1 MRFYFL
7 ITSLILFI
15 ACSSDNTDKSKQKE
29 DDSDSSITSKD
40 TVFSFSP
47 HLFNLFELRKDD
59 TVLVEIMDHLFTDS
73 ILISKKQIPDSLLV
87 YLDISKDCCYDP
99 ALALMRVD
107 VNDSISVLIYQ
118 EPMECYALQVSGVLI
133 NRKTLSLINE
143 RNQFA
148 CSFGDGGESAFSESY
163 LFLKSGKLLEWYTCS
178 MNSYME
184 PDSDE
189 AETKSYNFNKG
200 MIKENLFVEESADT
214 NHVLLKNY
222 KTNY

>member
-7 ITSLILFI
+7 IASLFI
-15 ACSSDNTDKSKQKE
+15 FFACSSDSADKSNQIN
-29 DDSDSSITSKD
+29 SDSSITSID
-40 TVFSFSP
+40 TVYSFSP

-59 TVLVEIMDHLFTDS
+59 TVLVEIIDHLSTDS

-133 NRKTLSLINE
+133 NRKTLSLING

-163 LFLKSGKLLEWYTCS
+163 LFLKSGKLHEWYTCS

-200 MIKENLFVEESADT
+200 MIMENLFVEESADT
-214 NHVLLKNY
+214 NHALFKNFQ
-222 KTNY
+222 TNY